1 MRKFFGV
8 FELFSCFAEA
18 FVGTF
23 LTSSTDGMLRMHS
36 LASSW
41 KKSFSNMYFRGLGVR
56 VFVSN
61 AVSSAFLILDGLGT
75 YLQLH
80 FQLSSLL
87 MLDYFSP
94 EFLVFSSWIYA
105 YFLPFCSLYVCL
117 LHSQMLQDSTAF

>member
-1 MRKFFGV
+1 
-8 FELFSCFAEA
+8 
-18 FVGTF
+18 
-23 LTSSTDGMLRMHS
+23 
-36 LASSW
+36 
-41 KKSFSNMYFRGLGVR
+41 MYFRGLGVR

-105 YFLPFCSLYVCL
+105 YFLSFSSLYVCL

>member
-1 MRKFFGV
+1 MGF
-8 FELFSCFAEA
+8 LSFSCFAEA
-18 FVGTF
+18 FNCTF
-23 LTSSTDGMLRMHS
+23 LTSSTDRMLRMHS

-80 FQLSSLL
+80 CPVIKL
-87 MLDYFSP
+87 
-94 EFLVFSSWIYA
+94 A
-105 YFLPFCSLYVCL
+105 N
-117 LHSQMLQDSTAF
+117 A